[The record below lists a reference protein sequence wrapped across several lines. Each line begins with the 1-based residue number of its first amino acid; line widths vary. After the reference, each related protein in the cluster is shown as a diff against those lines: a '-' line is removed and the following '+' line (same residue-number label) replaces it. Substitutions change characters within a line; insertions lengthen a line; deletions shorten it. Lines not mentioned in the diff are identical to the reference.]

1 MTLRE
6 LCSLNTSWIARSLCK
21 LVQCSHRSCQRD
33 ARRPSPR
40 PSLPPHQCLY
50 LITTPARR
58 LCAGNQLGDNV
69 EHLVTWSAPARS
81 LMNKQAQR
89 GVLKQ
94 RKRERKISQICH
106 LSRSTLASLASPGR
120 SAKHFASTSRPYH
133 SRRRRVG
140 VSFLHLMYASAA
152 RFLRIKPVP
161 ANFLSQAAE
170 PVHAARSHVP
180 VHQPSVAEQLLAR
193 SDVPPNLRVE
203 PYVNR
208 KSKFWKV
215 CMLRWH

>member
-69 EHLVTWSAPARS
+69 EHLVTWGAPARS

-94 RKRERKISQICH
+94 RKPERKISQIYH
-106 LSRSTLASLASPGR
+106 LSRSTLASPASPGR
-120 SAKHFASTSRPYH
+120 SAKYFASTSRPCH
-133 SRRRRVG
+133 SRCRRVG
-140 VSFLHLMYASAA
+140 VIPSPHVRIRRSIPSDQASTSKLSVASCRTRTCSSLPCTCASAECCRA
-152 RFLRIKPVP
+152 I
-161 ANFLSQAAE
+161 A
-170 PVHAARSHVP
+170 
-180 VHQPSVAEQLLAR
+180 
-193 SDVPPNLRVE
+193 
-203 PYVNR
+203 
-208 KSKFWKV
+208 
-215 CMLRWH
+215 C

>member
-1 MTLRE
+1 MHGKRPLRTKTAAPCLFPHRHPWPLHECNAAEGARASRHALVMTLRE

-120 SAKHFASTSRPYH
+120 SAKHFASTSRPCH
-133 SRRRRVG
+133 SR
-140 VSFLHLMYASAA
+140 
-152 RFLRIKPVP
+152 
-161 ANFLSQAAE
+161 
-170 PVHAARSHVP
+170 
-180 VHQPSVAEQLLAR
+180 
-193 SDVPPNLRVE
+193 
-203 PYVNR
+203 
-208 KSKFWKV
+208 
-215 CMLRWH
+215 

>member
-1 MTLRE
+1 MLKLSRVPT
-6 LCSLNTSWIARSLCK
+6 SLCK

-94 RKRERKISQICH
+94 RKRERKKY
-106 LSRSTLASLASPGR
+106 P
-120 SAKHFASTSRPYH
+120 KSTSYH
-133 SRRRRVG
+133 G
-140 VSFLHLMYASAA
+140 PLWPPL
-152 RFLRIKPVP
+152 LRLV
-161 ANFLSQAAE
+161 
-170 PVHAARSHVP
+170 V
-180 VHQPSVAEQLLAR
+180 QPSTSPPLVVRVILVDVASVSHSFTSCTHPPLDSFGSSQYQQTFCRKLPNPYMQLAPMYLCI
-193 SDVPPNLRVE
+193 SRVLQSNCLLD
-203 PYVNR
+203 PTCHRTCVW
-208 KSKFWKV
+208 S
-215 CMLRWH
+215 HT